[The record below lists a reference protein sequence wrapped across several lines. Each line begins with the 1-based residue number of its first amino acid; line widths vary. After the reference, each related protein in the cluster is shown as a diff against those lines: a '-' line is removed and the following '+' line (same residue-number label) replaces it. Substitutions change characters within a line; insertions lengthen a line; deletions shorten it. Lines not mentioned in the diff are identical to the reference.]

1 MSELTPLTDEALN
14 TLRGDFAQS
23 GTNRLAMNAVTAAG
37 IDKVARNYDRARL
50 MQRRFSTIVDNGEA
64 THQDRSGRCW
74 LFSSLNVARFVA
86 KKNMNLKEFEFSQNY
101 AMYYDK
107 LERVNYFLKDVA
119 ALVAAGEPSDSRLMQ
134 HLLADVMGDGGQW
147 TMAMN
152 VYKKYGAVPKD
163 LFPETESSKNTGEM
177 NIQLRHMLHT
187 AVAHMYAADGDA
199 SKVEAIIAD
208 ATAAG
213 HRILTIHLGEPPVSF
228 DWEWTDKDGEF
239 HRDGE
244 ITPVEFWKKY
254 VGPADLEDYVCLVD
268 DPRTE
273 HAKGKKIGIEHLGN
287 VAGGDA
293 TEYLNV
299 PNQFMK
305 DCVKQILVEQGIPVW
320 FGADCHPFMD
330 RENGA
335 WATDLFEYGR
345 VYDVDFDLD
354 KEARVRF
361 GDSAM
366 NHAMAFAGVDVARRR
381 HHPPLARGEL
391 LGRQDR
397 RQGLLHHV
405 RRLVHRIRLRGS
417 RPEGP
422 VARGIPEGPR
432 RASHHAP
439 RMGSDGRFGLTSS
452 ASRNRPD
459 GQCCV
464 FSQPVGC

>member
-1 MSELTPLTDEALN
+1 MSELTPLTGEALN

-187 AVAHMYAADGDA
+187 AV
-199 SKVEAIIAD
+199 
-208 ATAAG
+208 
-213 HRILTIHLGEPPVSF
+213 
-228 DWEWTDKDGEF
+228 EF
-239 HRDGE
+239 C
-244 ITPVEFWKKY
+244 KKY

-366 NHAMAFAGVDVARRR
+366 NHAMAFAGVDVADDGTTRRWR
-381 HHPPLARGEL
+381 VENSWGAKIADKGYFTMSDDWFTEYVYEVAVPKALLPEEYQKALEEPATMLPAWDPMGALA
-391 LGRQDR
+391 
-397 RQGLLHHV
+397 
-405 RRLVHRIRLRGS
+405 
-417 RPEGP
+417 
-422 VARGIPEGPR
+422 
-432 RASHHAP
+432 
-439 RMGSDGRFGLTSS
+439 
-452 ASRNRPD
+452 
-459 GQCCV
+459 
-464 FSQPVGC
+464 

>member
-1 MSELTPLTDEALN
+1 MTEITKLSVEDLQSLRDSFTADE
-14 TLRGDFAQS
+14 
-23 GTNRLAMNAVTAAG
+23 TNRIAMNAVTAAG
-37 IDKVARNYDRARL
+37 IDKVAKNYDRARL
-50 MQRRFSTIVDNGEA
+50 LQRRFSTIVDNGEA

-86 KKNMNLKEFEFSQNY
+86 KKNMNLEQFEFSQNY

-107 LERVNYFLKDVA
+107 LERVNYFLKDMA
-119 ALVAAGEPSDSRLMQ
+119 CLVEAGEPEDSRLVQ
-134 HLLADVMGDGGQW
+134 HLLREVMGDGGQW

-163 LFPETESSKNTGEM
+163 LFPETESSKNTDPM
-177 NIQLRHMLHT
+177 NNKLCKLLRQ
-187 AVAHMYAADGDA
+187 AVAHMYENPENIDQIV
-199 SKVEAIIAD
+199 KN
-208 ATAAG
+208 ATEAG

-228 DWEWTDKDGEF
+228 DWEWTDKDDEF

-254 VGPADLEDYVCLVD
+254 VGPAGLEDYVCLVD

-366 NHAMAFAGVDVARRR
+366 NHAMAFAGVDVADDGTTRRWR
-381 HHPPLARGEL
+381 VENSWGTKIADKGYFTMSDDWFTEYVYEVAVPKALLPEEYQKALEEPAISLPAWDPMGALA
-391 LGRQDR
+391 
-397 RQGLLHHV
+397 
-405 RRLVHRIRLRGS
+405 
-417 RPEGP
+417 
-422 VARGIPEGPR
+422 
-432 RASHHAP
+432 
-439 RMGSDGRFGLTSS
+439 
-452 ASRNRPD
+452 
-459 GQCCV
+459 
-464 FSQPVGC
+464 

>member
-1 MSELTPLTDEALN
+1 MTELKPLTGDALAALN
-14 TLRGDFAQS
+14 DEFKAD

-50 MQRRFSTIVDNGEA
+50 MQRRFSTIVDNGTA

-101 AMYYDK
+101 AMYFDK
-107 LERVNYFLKDVA
+107 LERVNYFLQDVA
-119 ALVAAGEPSDSRLMQ
+119 ALVLAGEPSDSRLIQ

-177 NIQLRHMLHT
+177 NVQLRRLLHT
-187 AVAHMYAADGDA
+187 AVAHMYAANGDA
-199 SKVEAIIAD
+199 AAIENIIAE
-208 ATAAG
+208 TRAAG

-228 DWEWTDKDGEF
+228 DWEWTDADGEF

-254 VGPADLEDYVCLVD
+254 VGSADLESYVCLVD
-268 DPRTE
+268 DPRQE

-287 VAGGDA
+287 VAGGDP

-299 PNQFMK
+299 DVQLMK
-305 DCVKQILVEQGIPVW
+305 DLVRRILVEQGIPVW
-320 FGADCHPFMD
+320 FGADCHPMMD

-335 WATDLFEYGR
+335 WATDLFEYGK

-361 GDSAM
+361 ADSAM
-366 NHAMAFAGVDVARRR
+366 NHAMAFVGVDVAEDCTTTRRWR
-381 HHPPLARGEL
+381 VENSWGDKIADKGYFTMSDDWFTEYVYEVAVPKALLPEDMQAALAEPATML
-391 LGRQDR
+391 PAWD
-397 RQGLLHHV
+397 
-405 RRLVHRIRLRGS
+405 
-417 RPEGP
+417 P
-422 VARGIPEGPR
+422 
-432 RASHHAP
+432 
-439 RMGSDGRFGLTSS
+439 MGAL
-452 ASRNRPD
+452 A
-459 GQCCV
+459 
-464 FSQPVGC
+464 